1 MESQSSKPVYHHYCV
16 WFKLLKDVIDN
27 HLRISCI
34 ASSKNDNSMK
44 VVLNPLMWAHYSCNH
59 KGICIQY
66 DLSNL
71 IVLSH
76 NNDGQILRMSDVRY
90 RDHKILNGF
99 ITWDNAL
106 LAKAKCWEYEQETR
120 LIYYTESKLNS
131 DYVTL
136 TGFPIKAIFM
146 GYRISS
152 KVRDF
157 LKKFVSTHNIDLYQ
171 MTFLPDD
178 ITRMSARRILDMKSI
193 KKIYNA
199 NTRNKK

>member
-1 MESQSSKPVYHHYCV
+1 MESQSSKPVYHHYSV

-90 RDHKILNGF
+90 RDHKILNDF
-99 ITWDNAL
+99 ITLDNAL
-106 LAKAKCWEYEQETR
+106 LAKAKCW
-120 LIYYTESKLNS
+120 I
-131 DYVTL
+131 
-136 TGFPIKAIFM
+136 
-146 GYRISS
+146 
-152 KVRDF
+152 
-157 LKKFVSTHNIDLYQ
+157 
-171 MTFLPDD
+171 
-178 ITRMSARRILDMKSI
+178 
-193 KKIYNA
+193 
-199 NTRNKK
+199 

>member
-1 MESQSSKPVYHHYCV
+1 MLSRSLIEQVHH
-16 WFKLLKDVIDN
+16 KLQ
-27 HLRISCI
+27 
-34 ASSKNDNSMK
+34 A
-44 VVLNPLMWAHYSCNH
+44 
-59 KGICIQY
+59 QY
-66 DLSNL
+66 DFLMLDEQQENADEQEARRN
-71 IVLSH
+71 IVGAVGIMKEATRG
-76 NNDGQILRMSDVRY
+76 N
-90 RDHKILNGF
+90 KILPQCNYRYGYQRNMLGG
-99 ITWDNAL
+99 NAL

-178 ITRMSARRILDMKSI
+178 ITRMSARKILDMK
-193 KKIYNA
+193 
-199 NTRNKK
+199 

>member
-1 MESQSSKPVYHHYCV
+1 MESQSSKPVYHHYSV

-44 VVLNPLMWAHYSCNH
+44 AKLNPLMWAHYSCNH

-90 RDHKILNGF
+90 RDHKILNDF
-99 ITWDNAL
+99 ITLDNAL

-120 LIYYTESKLNS
+120 LIYYTKSKLNS
-131 DYVTL
+131 EYVPL

-178 ITRMSARRILDMKSI
+178 ITRMSARKILDMK
-193 KKIYNA
+193 
-199 NTRNKK
+199 